1 MRHFLNSLFRQ
12 RYSAYHP
19 VVVGLNLLLISR
31 TMCFGPIQISS
42 VCQSSPTV
50 KRMDDRKGC
59 STLQVYILQSYVS
72 IRKALLSSRPL
83 DNFNCPNS
91 TLLAHCNPSGSCT
104 PGSQWPLTI
113 FVDRRLHGMNF
124 FLANRRC
131 QIEFW
136 FARSFFIV
144 PFIFL
149 VLAKTLAA
157 PFLFWLF
164 STII

>member
-72 IRKALLSSRPL
+72 ICKDLLSSRPL

-91 TLLAHCNPSGSCT
+91 TLLAHCKLQ
-104 PGSQWPLTI
+104 SQWILHLALPESRFPVAI
-113 FVDRRLHGMNF
+113 DHIRRLA
-124 FLANRRC
+124 LC
-131 QIEFW
+131 CLLW
-136 FARSFFIV
+136 C
-144 PFIFL
+144 
-149 VLAKTLAA
+149 
-157 PFLFWLF
+157 
-164 STII
+164 